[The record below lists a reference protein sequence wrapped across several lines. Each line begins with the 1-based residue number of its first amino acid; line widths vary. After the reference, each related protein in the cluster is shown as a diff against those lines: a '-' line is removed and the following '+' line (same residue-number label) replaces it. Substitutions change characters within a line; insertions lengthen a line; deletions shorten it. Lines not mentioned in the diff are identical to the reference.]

1 MIKFKNIGV
10 SYGDSV
16 IYKNFSLCAEEGK
29 ITCILGPSGCG
40 KTTLLNV
47 LAGLVP
53 YTGDIEGFPSAV
65 SYIFQ
70 EERLLP
76 NLTVRQNLL
85 FTAGGEKIKEADDM
99 LKKVSLFEKA
109 GMYPS
114 KLSGGEKQRAAI
126 ARAFLSDAEVLLM
139 DEPFSSLDTAL
150 KIRLTGI
157 FASLLKER
165 KKTVFFVTHDVE
177 EALMLADKII
187 VLDNGSVKAEIVP
200 EGSVPREYGKDSPA
214 KNKLLSAIL

>member
-1 MIKFKNIGV
+1 
-10 SYGDSV
+10 
-16 IYKNFSLCAEEGK
+16 
-29 ITCILGPSGCG
+29 
-40 KTTLLNV
+40 
-47 LAGLVP
+47 
-53 YTGDIEGFPSAV
+53 
-65 SYIFQ
+65 
-70 EERLLP
+70 
-76 NLTVRQNLL
+76 
-85 FTAGGEKIKEADDM
+85 
-99 LKKVSLFEKA
+99 
-109 GMYPS
+109 
-114 KLSGGEKQRAAI
+114 
-126 ARAFLSDAEVLLM
+126 M

-187 VLDNGSVKAEIVP
+187 VLDNGSVKAEIVT